1 MTAHSENGNAIRE
14 RINALDRDE
23 KRNRDNI
30 AELFRSLEEKGK
42 TNWQVIISG
51 FSVLI
56 ILTSGILGFTV
67 APLYTALDELKR
79 QNRSDDKKYLH
90 KSVSDEYRTR
100 IEERLRRHDDD
111 IRAIVARMVDKA
123 ELLHTARYRRGA
135 EDSRQSV
142 SAGPRA
148 AGPSAPPRPR
158 ARSDQAGRPAGKGEG
173 TVTMGRDYA
182 DRFTD
187 AIGRQ

>member
-79 QNRSDDKKYLH
+79 QNRLDDKKYLH
-90 KSVSDEYRTR
+90 KAVSDEYRTR
-100 IEERLRRHDDD
+100 IEERLRRHTDD

-123 ELLHTARYRRGA
+123 ELAHTQRSVDDIQKVLGSLYPLDRVLQDLQRRL
-135 EDSRQSV
+135 DRIQ
-142 SAGPRA
+142 
-148 AGPSAPPRPR
+148 
-158 ARSDQAGRPAGKGEG
+158 DQ
-173 TVTMGRDYA
+173 
-182 DRFTD
+182 
-187 AIGRQ
+187 IGREERPPARKAP